1 MITKSLS
8 NVFGFIRPF
17 IKRVQLVLLN
27 SVHLMKIMRNMNI
40 KANESLTLSILR
52 LLSSK
57 AQESKDF

>member
-17 IKRVQLVLLN
+17 IKIVQLVSLN

-40 KANESLTLSILR
+40 KANKSLTGVSNLKEMAAARSG
-52 LLSSK
+52 
-57 AQESKDF
+57 AG